1 MQSIKTTKKRIVKEI
16 LCSTKSIC
24 TKIIETIDPTLD
36 PANISNIRFNSRAA
50 NQDHEVSKK
59 IDFILPLSHSSPNIK
74 CNQLSIIQSP
84 RSKSK
89 IQPNISHLLEISPK
103 VSKSML
109 TSFKNANVPKIIK
122 SDCKQPLQE
131 LMSIDAKPSHEL
143 QIKIFNE
150 QIKKHN
156 ELKIEVENKNKLHE
170 NKPLNKD
177 QIPRPYSNSNLSK
190 IESDQNYPG
199 SRTFCTKK
207 DISNI
212 LLIMKLIAP
221 QDQDFTI
228 FIDKL
233 DLVNQSIMIEYNH
246 AKDSA
251 KIAFQ
256 DSIDRIDRMED
267 EKYNSILKPQIT
279 LCDSSVYEK
288 EYFSRVI

>member
-1 MQSIKTTKKRIVKEI
+1 
-16 LCSTKSIC
+16 
-24 TKIIETIDPTLD
+24 
-36 PANISNIRFNSRAA
+36 
-50 NQDHEVSKK
+50 
-59 IDFILPLSHSSPNIK
+59 
-74 CNQLSIIQSP
+74 
-84 RSKSK
+84 
-89 IQPNISHLLEISPK
+89 
-103 VSKSML
+103 
-109 TSFKNANVPKIIK
+109 
-122 SDCKQPLQE
+122 
-131 LMSIDAKPSHEL
+131 MSIDAKPSHEL
-143 QIKIFNE
+143 LIKIFNE

-156 ELKIEVENKNKLHE
+156 ELKIEVENKNKPHE

-190 IESDQNYPG
+190 IYESDQNYPG
-199 SRTFCTKK
+199 TRTFCTKK

-233 DLVNQSIMIEYNH
+233 DLVNQSIMTEYNH

-267 EKYNSILKPQIT
+267 ERYNSILKPQIT

-288 EYFSRVI
+288 EYFSCVI